1 MALQPL
7 AISLDS
13 FLAYTATVPFSLL
26 RLPQIKGRRLFSVQC
41 NFYFFKPCIIYIHYR
56 GVDTSSFK
64 RIHRGYRAATQLL
77 RCWRLLS
84 YIFLY
89 LHVICVELQV
99 LVNCGAAPELQ
110 SIGCSK
116 KGVHV
121 NRWPQLLWNFGQ
133 HLWPHY
139 HDNQALAKRQNSCVS
154 SLCQKFFNYNWFFTA
169 CSIFDL
175 IFFRWHKNAQADC
188 IKFHLLNR
196 NRSVITKH
204 LIRFDFASNFENRV
218 RLIFQGQGLNT
229 DQT

>member
-139 HDNQALAKRQNSCVS
+139 HDTQPLAKRQNSCVS
-154 SLCQKFFNYNWFFTA
+154 SLCQKFFNLMVGNRHGSWLTQLVHCTYCNTWWFFRRGYTWIQNNLQWFL
-169 CSIFDL
+169 CKVVVYSINL
-175 IFFRWHKNAQADC
+175 C
-188 IKFHLLNR
+188 ICT
-196 NRSVITKH
+196 VW
-204 LIRFDFASNFENRV
+204 
-218 RLIFQGQGLNT
+218 
-229 DQT
+229 